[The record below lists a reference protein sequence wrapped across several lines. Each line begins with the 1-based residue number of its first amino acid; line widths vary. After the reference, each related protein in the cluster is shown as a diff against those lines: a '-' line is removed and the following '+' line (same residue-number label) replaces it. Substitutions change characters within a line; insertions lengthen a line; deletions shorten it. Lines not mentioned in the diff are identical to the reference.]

1 MSEINTG
8 DETLLNTLKKE
19 VERKAGLQNAE
30 NWTQK
35 DYDFLVFYI
44 EENSGVKISL
54 TTLKRI
60 WRNEYSRLPHIST
73 LDALSHIAYSKDW
86 LSLKLENTKTQ
97 SIPEEEPKINSKRN
111 VSYKWISISILLIVI
126 SLFFV
131 FSNQIFRKNI
141 SKEDITFSGKTS
153 VENKVP
159 NSVIFTY
166 DVHSVDAD
174 KFYIQQS
181 WDPRRRVEVSKDNHQ
196 QTDIYYLP
204 GYYMAKLFADDSIIK
219 EIPVHIITDDWVIAA
234 HQKTIENKI
243 ISKTDWVKNGGI
255 GVDKSHLGR
264 HKIDINEPFKMT
276 FHDSHDFKTDGN
288 QFVFSS
294 SFKLDS
300 SASMVCP
307 VAAIVIK
314 GENEYI
320 YLNVGKKGCESELKM
335 KVSDKRFD
343 GKKMDLTAFGTDI
356 YTWQNINVKANNNRV
371 EINLNDKKVFT
382 ASYSK
387 SIGPLK
393 EVVFI
398 LDGSGMI
405 DKVKMSKN

>member
-1 MSEINTG
+1 MSEINAG
-8 DETLLNTLKKE
+8 DEALLNALKKE
-19 VERKAGLQNAE
+19 VEKKAGLQNAE

-73 LDALSHIAYSKDW
+73 LDALSYIAYSKDW

-97 SIPEEEPKINSKRN
+97 SIPEQTPKINPTRK
-111 VSYKWISISILLIVI
+111 VSYRWIPISIALIAI

-131 FSNQIFRKNI
+131 FSNRIFRKNTGNADVI
-141 SKEDITFSGKTS
+141 FAAKTS

-181 WDPRRRVEVSKDNHQ
+181 WDPRRRVEVSKNNHQ

-219 EIPVHIITDDWVIAA
+219 EIPVHIVTDDWVIAA
-234 HQKTIENKI
+234 HQKKIENKVI
-243 ISKTDWVKNGGI
+243 PKTDWVKNGGI
-255 GVDKSHLGR
+255 GADKALLSR
-264 HKIDINEPFKMT
+264 HKIDINEPFKLT

-288 QFVFSS
+288 QFSFSS

-300 SASMVCP
+300 SASTVCP

-356 YTWQNINVKANNNRV
+356 YNWQNINVSAKNNKV
-371 EINLNDKKVFT
+371 EITLKDKKVFT
-382 ASYSK
+382 APYSK

-398 LDGSGMI
+398 FDGSGVV
-405 DKVKMSKN
+405 DKVKLK